1 MEHSCKHSRTE
12 ASNSSFFASDVP
24 VIASNFVWN
33 SNQTLYM
40 SKEPLAEPDQPHHG
54 QRLCDISFLLF
65 SVVFFL
71 SLSKPSGVR
80 SPFKNVSRTPPLV
93 HLCRMWTKS
102 RGKAVTRKDC
112 DFDKEQ
118 RSTVQHTKVHPSDDL
133 TALCLSRCDHAG
145 SGHGGGRGPRLPQL
159 GRHERWALPQ
169 EIPFI
174 SCTLIPSF
182 GVDAVQQLDSAL
194 VCVSVSESVSILITE

>member
-33 SNQTLYM
+33 SNHTLCM
-40 SKEPLAEPDQPHHG
+40 SKNHWLSQISPIVG
-54 QRLCDISFLLF
+54 KRRCDISLLLCF
-65 SVVFFL
+65 CCFF
-71 SLSKPSGVR
+71 SLSIKTGWRMR
-80 SPFKNVSRTPPLV
+80 SPSKNVSRTPPLV

-102 RGKAVTRKDC
+102 RGKAVTQKAS
-112 DFDKEQ
+112 DFDEEQ
-118 RSTVQHTKVHPSDDL
+118 RSTVQHSEVHPSDDL
-133 TALCLSRCDHAG
+133 NPFCLSRCDHAG

-159 GRHERWALPQ
+159 GRHERWAMPQ
-169 EIPFI
+169 EIPVI

-182 GVDAVQQLDSAL
+182 GVDAVQRLDSAL
-194 VCVSVSESVSILITE
+194 VCMSVS